1 MIKRLKKLGAMP
13 ATTGGITTGGIAA
26 GGVAAGGVGGSTWS
40 GFGSDVAVVMPWRL
54 WALLGAVLCALF
66 VATVKNIRD
75 ALRLA
80 KANR

>member
-13 ATTGGITTGGIAA
+13 ATT

-40 GFGSDVAVVMPWRL
+40 GFGSDVAVVMPWWL

-75 ALRLA
+75 ALSLA